1 MVATSVWVWANH
13 PGDTIEKRSTPL
25 HSTQLYSTVPHAKQ
39 PHKHL
44 ISKGT
49 HLMNLSF
56 GRCVPFEIRCLCG
69 THLMNLSFGRRVTPR
84 HYPQGK
90 RKPRT
95 ASSTIPI
102 QTGWSICSFP
112 CGPFSPQYRVVF
124 SPSDANDTCSDT
136 RWLLGLL
143 ILKEITTYA
152 PAVTSLV
159 RFCQPAKNVCSFVAS
174 INSFDDVGTEVC
186 ECQTRVRLLR

>member
-56 GRCVPFEIRCLCG
+56 GR
-69 THLMNLSFGRRVTPR
+69 RVTPR

-95 ASSTIPI
+95 ASSTRPI

-124 SPSDANDTCSDT
+124 SPSDANDTCPDT
-136 RWLLGLL
+136 RWLLGVL

-159 RFCQPAKNVCSFVAS
+159 QFCQPAENVCSFVAS